1 MINKDNYNPNR
12 IGNEMHLGQKDLK
25 HPMVMIR
32 DEIKSGVEF
41 EVKHYMYKIKVG
53 EVVSWAKIG
62 NLLAVGD

>member
-1 MINKDNYNPNR
+1 
-12 IGNEMHLGQKDLK
+12 
-25 HPMVMIR
+25 MVMIR

-41 EVKHYMYKIKVG
+41 EVKNYMYKIKVG